1 MEKRFKVLRVV
12 ATLYKIFAWI
22 ALAVGVLS
30 SLGVIVTGLIR
41 GPLIIRHMTQGA
53 IPAVG
58 GIIGGIAGGA
68 GILLLAALYFL
79 SLYTVGEGIYLLL
92 SIEENTRRTAHLLSQ
107 ERQTSE

>member
-1 MEKRFKVLRVV
+1 MEKRFKVLRIV

-41 GPLIIRHMTQGA
+41 GPLIRHMTQGA

-58 GIIGGIAGGA
+58 GIIGGIVGGVC
-68 GILLLAALYFL
+68 ILLIAAFYFL
-79 SLYTVGEGIYLLL
+79 ILYAVAEGIYLLL